1 MYEFKPLHQHY
12 DDGLGATGEAF
23 KEAAD
28 CLSES
33 VTHNRFLHANIPICY
48 LYRHAIELYLKSMIV
63 VAHRRLRIPWA
74 GEIGNA
80 RPQLKIGNK
89 LKFLDRLHSIGE
101 IYAYLKH
108 LLDDQKD
115 RLNALGK
122 TKWDSF
128 PQELDTWIDT
138 IESED
143 ARSTFFRY
151 PKRGKVQEERKKS
164 DFQESSVEEILER
177 IRSTGQP
184 AKVYIEEQGD
194 RHTEMYA
201 YVGDRLEELREALTK
216 AADFLSAMHFG
227 FRAELASGS

>member
-12 DDGLGATGEAF
+12 DAGLGATGDAF

-28 CLSES
+28 YLADS
-33 VTHNRFLHANIPICY
+33 VSRQRFLHANIPICY
-48 LYRHAIELYLKSMIV
+48 LYRHAIELYLKSMIIV
-63 VAHRRLRIPWA
+63 VHGRLGLPWA
-74 GEIGNA
+74 GEVSSA

-101 IYAYLKH
+101 LYAYLKH

-151 PKRGKVQEERKKS
+151 PKQGKVQEEGKKS

-177 IRSTGQP
+177 IRSTGQSV
-184 AKVYIEEQGD
+184 KVYIEEQEDGQA
-194 RHTEMYA
+194 EIYA
-201 YVGDRLEELREALTK
+201 YVGDRLGVLKETLVK
-216 AADFLSAMHFG
+216 AADFLSAAHFG
-227 FRAELASGS
+227 FRMELTGGS